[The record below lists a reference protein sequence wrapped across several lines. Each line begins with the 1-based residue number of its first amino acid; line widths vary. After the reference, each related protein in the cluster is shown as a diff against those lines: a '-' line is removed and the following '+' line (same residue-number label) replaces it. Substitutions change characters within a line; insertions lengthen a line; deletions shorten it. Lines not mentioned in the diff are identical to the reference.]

1 MNYILYS
8 PDGKSLKTTENLNE
22 LIKESNNLPDS
33 KIMSED
39 GNLVHVSQNSKVI
52 YNKKYTGGEA
62 IRLKGVR
69 VYKKGASMP
78 FTIGNGIYYLY
89 NGECINNR
97 YAIVKERRY
106 SNTNSKNIFG
116 YVSKFDITFKK

>member
-1 MNYILYS
+1 MYILYS
-8 PDGKSLKTTENLNE
+8 PDGKKIKITENLNE

-39 GNLVHVSQNSKVI
+39 GNLVHVSQNNKVI

-62 IRLKGVR
+62 IRLKNVR
-69 VYKKGASMP
+69 VYKKGSSVP

-89 NGECINNR
+89 NGECINNK

-116 YVSKFDITFKK
+116 YVSKFDINFKK

>member
-8 PDGKSLKTTENLNE
+8 PDGKKIKITDNLNE

-39 GNLVHVSQNSKVI
+39 GNLVHVSQNNKVI
-52 YNKKYTGGEA
+52 YNKKYIGGEA
-62 IRLKGVR
+62 IRLKNVR
-69 VYKKGASMP
+69 VYKKGSNVP

-89 NGECINNR
+89 NGECINNK

-116 YVSKFDITFKK
+116 YVSKFDINFKK